1 MKLKYIFIIVIIIFG
16 LFTSINTLAQK
27 KKHCFIYIDET
38 TIEKTDSSYSK
49 SIVSNVVK
57 VKTGDNWKVKR
68 KFYSELQLKHS
79 NFKLDTNDLHIE
91 WAESKSSAKKK
102 RKNRISNLNK
112 RSSKEILLFSFEFKY
127 EFSFEIGF
135 D

>member
-1 MKLKYIFIIVIIIFG
+1 MKLKYTFIIAIISFC
-16 LFTSINTLAQK
+16 LFSSFNLFAQK
-27 KKHCFIYIDET
+27 KKYCFVYFDET

-49 SIVSNVVK
+49 SVISNVVK
-57 VKTGDNWKVKR
+57 VKERDNWKVKSE
-68 KFYSELQLKHS
+68 FYSEFKLKHS
-79 NFKLDTNDLHIE
+79 SIRLDTNNIQIE
-91 WAESKSSAKKK
+91 WAESKAKAKKK